1 MQLTLGFLD
10 QWKPPVVP
18 WEELDNDARREFV
31 GKLAQLIA
39 RTILRDENEEQGASD
54 D

>member
-10 QWKPPVVP
+10 QSNPPTVP
-18 WEELDNDARREFV
+18 WEELDDDARRELV
-31 GKLAQLIA
+31 GKLAKLIA
-39 RTILRDENEEQGASD
+39 RANLHDRDEEGND

>member
-10 QWKPPVVP
+10 QSNPPAVP
-18 WEELDNDARREFV
+18 WEELDDDARRVLV
-31 GKLAQLIA
+31 GKLAELIA
-39 RTILRDENEEQGASD
+39 RANLHEEDEEKEASD